1 MLCPMRRVVITG
13 LGPLTPIGMGAAA
26 FAEAQRAGRS
36 GIGPITRFD
45 ASPIACR
52 IAGEIRD
59 DYVQFLDVREMKRMD
74 RFVHYAL
81 AATALALEDA
91 GLSEDQVR
99 SERVGVLIG
108 SGIGGMET
116 FEAQGKVFFERGAG
130 RISPMFIPMLI
141 ANMASGQVAI
151 RYGAAG
157 PSSTVVTA
165 CATGSTAIGEAMRYI
180 QDGDADMMLAGGSEA
195 TVTPMA
201 MGGFSNMK
209 ALSFRND
216 EPTRASRPFT
226 ASRDGFVLGEGAGVL
241 VLEELEAAKQR
252 GAHIYAE
259 LTGYGCSADAFHI
272 TAPAPEG
279 RGIQQAIRMALR
291 HAHLEPSAVEYI
303 NAHATSTP
311 AGDLGEVQAIKAVF
325 GDHAKKLAISA
336 TKSMTG
342 HLLGAAG
349 AVEAIATAQALC
361 DGILPPT
368 INLDDPDPE
377 LDLDFVPFTPR
388 EQQVEVALSNSFA
401 FGGQNAV
408 LVLQRFRD

>member
-1 MLCPMRRVVITG
+1 MKRVVITG
-13 LGPLTPIGMGAAA
+13 LGPLTPIGMGAQAY
-26 FAEAQRAGRS
+26 AEAQRAGRS

-45 ASPIACR
+45 ASSIACK

-59 DYVQFLDVREMKRMD
+59 DYQQFLDMREAKRMD

-81 AATALALEDA
+81 AATALAVQDA
-91 GLSEDQVR
+91 GLGADDVR
-99 SERVGVLIG
+99 NERTGVIIG

-116 FEAQGKVFFERGAG
+116 LEAQSKIFHERGAG
-130 RISPMFIPMLI
+130 RISPLFIPMMI

-165 CATGSTAIGEAMRYI
+165 CATGSGAIGDAFRLI
-180 QDGDADMMLAGGSEA
+180 QTGDADMMIAGGAEA

-216 EPTRASRPFT
+216 EPEKASRPFS
-226 ASRDGFVLGEGAGVL
+226 ASRDGFVMGEGAGVL
-241 VLEELEAAKQR
+241 ILEELEHARSR
-252 GAHIYAE
+252 GARIYAE
-259 LTGYGCSADAFHI
+259 LIGYGVSADAFHI
-272 TAPAPEG
+272 TSPAPEG
-279 RGIQQAIRMALR
+279 KGIQNAMRMALK
-291 HAHLEPSAVEYI
+291 HAGVNPQDVEYV

-311 AGDLGEVQAIKAVF
+311 AGDQGEVQAIKAVF
-325 GDHAKKLAISA
+325 GDHAYKLMVSA

-349 AVEAIATAQALC
+349 AIEAIATVQALN
-361 DGILPPT
+361 DGIIPPT

-377 LDLDFVPFTPR
+377 LDLDFVPHEAR
-388 EQQVEVALSNSFA
+388 EVPIRVAMSNSFA

-408 LVLQRFRD
+408 LVMRTFDA

>member
-1 MLCPMRRVVITG
+1 MKRVVITG
-13 LGPLTPIGMGAAA
+13 LGPLTPIGMGAQA
-26 FAEAQRAGRS
+26 FAQAQRAGKS
-36 GIGPITRFD
+36 GIGRVTRFD
-45 ASPIACR
+45 ARPIACR
-52 IAGEIRD
+52 IAGELKD
-59 DYVQFLDVREMKRMD
+59 DYMQFVDGREARRMD

-81 AATALALEDA
+81 AATALALQDA
-91 GLSEDQVR
+91 GLSEDEVR
-99 SERVGVLIG
+99 GERTGTLIG

-116 FEAQGKVFFERGAG
+116 FEAQAKVFIERGPG
-130 RISPMFIPMLI
+130 RIGPMFIPMLI

-157 PSSTVVTA
+157 PSSTTVTA
-165 CATGSTAIGEAMRYI
+165 CATGSTAIGEAARYI
-180 QDGDADMMLAGGSEA
+180 RDGDADMMLAGGSEA
-195 TVTPMA
+195 CVTPMA

-216 EPTRASRPFT
+216 EPEKASRPFT
-226 ASRDGFVLGEGAGVL
+226 ASRDGFVLGEGAGML
-241 VLEELEAAKQR
+241 VLEELEHARAR
-252 GAHIYAE
+252 GATIYAE
-259 LTGYGCSADAFHI
+259 LAGYGCSADAFHI

-279 RGIQQAIRMALR
+279 KGIQNAMRMALR
-291 HAHLEPSAVEYI
+291 HAGLQPQDVEYV

-311 AGDLGEVQAIKAVF
+311 AGDQGEVQAIKAVF
-325 GDHAKKLAISA
+325 GEHARKLAISA

-349 AVEAIATAQALC
+349 AIEAIATVQALA

-377 LDLDFVPFTPR
+377 LDLDFVPHTAR
-388 EQQVEVALSNSFA
+388 EQKISVAMSNSFA

-408 LVLQRFRD
+408 LVMKRFEG

>member
-1 MLCPMRRVVITG
+1 MLCSMRRVVITG
-13 LGPLTPIGMGAAA
+13 VGPLTPIGMGAQA

-45 ASPIACR
+45 ASSIACR
-52 IAGEIRD
+52 IAGEIKD

-81 AATALALEDA
+81 AAAALAIQDA
-91 GLSEDQVR
+91 GLAEDEVR

-241 VLEELEAAKQR
+241 VLEELEAAKKR
-252 GAHIYAE
+252 GARIYAE

-291 HAHLEPSAVEYI
+291 HAHLEPEAVQYV

-325 GDHAKKLAISA
+325 GEHAKKLAISA

-349 AVEAIATAQALC
+349 AVEAIATAQAIH
-361 DGILPPT
+361 DGIIPPT

-388 EQQVEVALSNSFA
+388 EQQVDVALSNSFA

-408 LVLQRFRD
+408 LVLRRFAD